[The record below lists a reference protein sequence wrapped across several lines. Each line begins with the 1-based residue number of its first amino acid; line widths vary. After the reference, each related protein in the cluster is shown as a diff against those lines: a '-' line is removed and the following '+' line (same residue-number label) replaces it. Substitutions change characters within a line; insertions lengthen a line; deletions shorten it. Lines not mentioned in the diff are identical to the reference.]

1 MLMVLVQLYIERRK
15 KERIY
20 YSESISDSRGPRPPR
35 ITQTLNSPRRE
46 ILKLASSVIIVQDN
60 KERFWCAVRIRI
72 TYLSFQVIPN
82 SPSR

>member
-20 YSESISDSRGPRPPR
+20 YSESISDLRGPRPPR

-72 TYLSFQVIPN
+72 SYLSFQVIPN
-82 SPSR
+82 FPSR